1 MSLAY
6 QVGKVGVTLRE
17 ESQHRHFL
25 RSKLILV
32 WDGSIKYMIE
42 PLQAVTA
49 QLPSIFKSAMLV
61 GDVVRIDDHTMH
73 PTHCATINLPE
84 TLYHYFSKMLCFLA
98 ACIVMRALLQER
110 F

>member
-61 GDVVRIDDHTMH
+61 GDVVRLHDHV
-73 PTHCATINLPE
+73 L
-84 TLYHYFSKMLCFLA
+84 
-98 ACIVMRALLQER
+98 
-110 F
+110 

>member
-1 MSLAY
+1 M
-6 QVGKVGVTLRE
+6 RE
-17 ESQHRHFL
+17 ESQNKHIL
-25 RSKLILV
+25 RSKLI
-32 WDGSIKYMIE
+32 WAWEGSIKLMVE

-98 ACIVMRALLQER
+98 ACIVT
-110 F
+110 

>member
-32 WDGSIKYMIE
+32 WESSVKLMIE

-49 QLPSIFKSAMLV
+49 QLPSVFKSAMLV
-61 GDVVRIDDHTMH
+61 GDVVRIDERT
-73 PTHCATINLPE
+73 
-84 TLYHYFSKMLCFLA
+84 YHVSIH
-98 ACIVMRALLQER
+98 IVL
-110 F
+110 